1 MLPYEKPDNVWIS
14 VTIEMDLSLIAYERT
29 LYTFFELLSDV
40 GGLSGILVTIF
51 TVIVSIW
58 NFNSF
63 ENLMVSNLF
72 KIKKRPEDIDA
83 EYAAGKYTGDNADFI
98 KMSSAPNCTDI
109 FMSILPEKC
118 TKMCNRK
125 RKAIAM
131 AKAREEFDKEANII
145 KIVQR

>member
-63 ENLMVSNLF
+63 ENIMVSSLF
-72 KIKKRPEDIDA
+72 KVRKRHQDIDA
-83 EYAAGKYTGDNADFI
+83 EYAAGKYTGENNDFI
-98 KMSSAPNCTDI
+98 NVSSAPNCID
-109 FMSILPEKC
+109 FFLSLLPNMC
-118 TKMCNRK
+118 TKCCKRK
-125 RKAIAM
+125 RKEVAL
-131 AKAREEFDKEANII
+131 AKARK
-145 KIVQR
+145 